1 LKYKPL
7 QNKNA
12 FDFFNPFIDSGAATI
27 ETAGSLMQGKRVWVQ
42 AKITSD
48 VDVVKGNDII
58 ERYILLSNSHDGT
71 MAVRAGFTP
80 QRVVCQNTLTMAH
93 HNGESQLI
101 RIKHG
106 QNVEQNVAAVS
117 QIMNLANNS
126 FETTLEQYRMLA
138 NKEINAK
145 DLEKFVKL
153 VFKLD
158 EDKENSGKRLMNN
171 IIPLFEQGR
180 GNDMAEIKGT
190 YWAAYNSISEY
201 LQYEKGTDS
210 EARLN
215 NLWFGTSKTTL
226 ENALAIA
233 VKMAA

>member
-1 LKYKPL
+1 
-7 QNKNA
+7 
-12 FDFFNPFIDSGAATI
+12 
-27 ETAGSLMQGKRVWVQ
+27 
-42 AKITSD
+42 
-48 VDVVKGNDII
+48 
-58 ERYILLSNSHDGT
+58 
-71 MAVRAGFTP
+71 
-80 QRVVCQNTLTMAH
+80 
-93 HNGESQLI
+93 
-101 RIKHG
+101 
-106 QNVEQNVAAVS
+106 
-117 QIMNLANNS
+117 
-126 FETTLEQYRMLA
+126 MLA

-171 IIPLFEQGR
+171 IIPLFEHGR
-180 GNDMAEIKGT
+180 GNDMSEIKGT